1 MTYVIREMK
10 QEDIYAVQ
18 SVAKIAW
25 HDTYEGIIPRVIQD
39 NFLNEAYSDEKMK
52 YRLENTHLFVAEEE
66 GEVIGFANF
75 SPIRLQNEAELGA
88 IYLLPDQ
95 QGKGIG
101 TALLQKGITTLKGIR
116 KMYIHVEAE
125 NEKGKRFYEAKGFAA
140 LEQFEEDFE
149 GHLMQTIRMVLYI

>member
-10 QEDIYAVQ
+10 QEDIRAVQ

-25 HDTYEGIIPRVIQD
+25 HDTYEGIIPREIQD
-39 NFLNEAYSDEKMK
+39 SFLDEAYSDEKMK
-52 YRLENTHLFVAEEE
+52 YRLKNTHLFVAEEE

-88 IYLLPDQ
+88 IYLLPEQ

-101 TALLQKGITTLKGIR
+101 SALLQKGITTLKGIR

-140 LEQFEEDFE
+140 LEQFDEDFE
-149 GHLMQTIRMVLYI
+149 GHMLQTVRMVLYI

>member
-10 QEDIYAVQ
+10 QEDIHAVQ

-25 HDTYEGIIPRVIQD
+25 HDTYEGIIPREIQD
-39 NFLNEAYSDEKMK
+39 SFLDEAYSDEKMK
-52 YRLENTHLFVAEEE
+52 YRLKNTHLFVAEEE

-88 IYLLPDQ
+88 IYLLPEQ

-101 TALLQKGITTLKGIR
+101 SALLQKGITTLKGIR

-140 LEQFEEDFE
+140 LEQFDEDFE
-149 GHLMQTIRMVLYI
+149 GHMLQTVRMVLYI